1 MACVR
6 ERIRTAEQTWLSAQ
20 VKYLEE
26 VTDTD
31 VKQLAE
37 RFANEVEGADASRAA
52 IICTEK
58 RIKQYMP
65 KTPVELKEQ
74 EGRALV
80 RSQNK
85 EARQKEAA
93 FQLKKAADAEA
104 EIAVYAD
111 LVSQFDALAVKTQA
125 ICGEGNQ
132 FVAVFPEDFDFIR
145 ESLSEFQGM
154 ERRLREVASRSAS
167 VFQAAIACQDLADA
181 VANLAPEKDW
191 AKAHLDSRKC
201 SNPPPAPKI
210 NVGKLGNDRRPGSRP
225 GAPRAW
231 NPAEIRHGVR
241 GSQGAERNAE
251 QTVARALE
259 RLVRCRAETQ
269 KRCSVGERKAT
280 ANGQDRASLQAE
292 ADQLNNQIAITEQK
306 LLQLCQRRRDVE
318 ARLRTSEQAQSQADF
333 YIAVVGNGNSSCVF
347 ASRVDSAPN
356 VIVELALA
364 KNNCRAPQPRR
375 KRRTTHAA
383 QNILHEPVCFSAL
396 GVGSI
401 G

>member
-1 MACVR
+1 MACRR

-111 LVSQFDALAVKTQA
+111 LVSQFDTLAVKTQA

-167 VFQAAIACQDLADA
+167 VFQA
-181 VANLAPEKDW
+181 
-191 AKAHLDSRKC
+191 SRLNGRGVK
-201 SNPPPAPKI
+201 SSPRK
-210 NVGKLGNDRRPGSRP
+210 GLGQS
-225 GAPRAW
+225 APR
-231 NPAEIRHGVR
+231 
-241 GSQGAERNAE
+241 
-251 QTVARALE
+251 L
-259 RLVRCRAETQ
+259 TQ
-269 KRCSVGERKAT
+269 VQQST
-280 ANGQDRASLQAE
+280 
-292 ADQLNNQIAITEQK
+292 
-306 LLQLCQRRRDVE
+306 
-318 ARLRTSEQAQSQADF
+318 TSA
-333 YIAVVGNGNSSCVF
+333 
-347 ASRVDSAPN
+347 
-356 VIVELALA
+356 
-364 KNNCRAPQPRR
+364 
-375 KRRTTHAA
+375 
-383 QNILHEPVCFSAL
+383 
-396 GVGSI
+396 
-401 G
+401 